1 MEAQN
6 QGIDILLNIDV
17 NGVSSLRKFCSTQEG
32 LEGRLKTIFIKP
44 INLEELSVRMRKR
57 ASESEDQIK
66 LRIANAKA
74 EILRATEFDFVI
86 ESEDRDSDYEKVK
99 NIYLN
104 VGFNDISQ

>member
-1 MEAQN
+1 M
-6 QGIDILLNIDV
+6 LNIDV
-17 NGVSSLRKFCSTQEG
+17 NGVSSFKKVLFYARG
-32 LEGRLKTIFIKP
+32 LERSPKNDLYKAYKFRRTFGT
-44 INLEELSVRMRKR
+44 NAKR